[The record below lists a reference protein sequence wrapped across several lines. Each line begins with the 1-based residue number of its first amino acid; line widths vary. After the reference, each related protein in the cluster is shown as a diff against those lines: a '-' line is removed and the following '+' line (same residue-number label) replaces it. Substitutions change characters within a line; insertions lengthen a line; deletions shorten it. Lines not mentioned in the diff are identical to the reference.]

1 MFRKTLKT
9 LSAIGAGVA
18 MLAAM
23 PAQAAI
29 DIIYWGPNNEV
40 VGSEIYND
48 YGQYC
53 GLYGQQTGIY
63 TVVEIPYT
71 GAGCP

>member
-1 MFRKTLKT
+1 MFGKTLKT
-9 LSAIGAGVA
+9 LSVICAG
-18 MLAAM
+18 AAM
-23 PAQAAI
+23 MVAAPAQAAI
-29 DIIYWGPNNEV
+29 YIIYWGPDNTV
-40 VGSEIYND
+40 IGSEVYND

-53 GLYGQQTGIY
+53 GLYGQTSGIY